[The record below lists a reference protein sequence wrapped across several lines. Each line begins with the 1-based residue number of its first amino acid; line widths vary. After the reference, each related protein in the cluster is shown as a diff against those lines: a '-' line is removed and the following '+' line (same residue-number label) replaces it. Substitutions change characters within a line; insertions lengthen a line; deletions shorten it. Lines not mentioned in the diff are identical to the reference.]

1 MAARC
6 PPAEAPITPM
16 RSGSS
21 PYFAALA
28 RSHRIAALHV
38 VDLRRPGGLAAQP
51 VVDRGRGIIAAL
63 HQVGDLAQPHRLV
76 ARPERPAVDVHDHRQ
91 WLAAAGGS
99 AASSR
104 SSVWRGLLVPAYV
117 MSFSTR
123 MFSGNARR
131 AGLPFGCWA
140 KPPAVHASNRDGTNH
155 RVVRLMALGLPLQ
168 GRGKVLA
175 DVRMCLILSR
185 GRAVRQR
192 GKPEMSRDS
201 ADVDPGA
208 GTFVASPRGIDLSDH
223 RGG

>member
-1 MAARC
+1 MAAGRG
-6 PPAEAPITPM
+6 PDHADAIGVEPVL
-16 RSGSS
+16 R
-21 PYFAALA
+21 
-28 RSHRIAALHV
+28 RIGPDPSDRRLDV
-38 VDLRRPGGLAAQP
+38 VDLGRPGRLAAQP
-51 VVDRGRGIIAAL
+51 VVDRGRGIIAAF

-91 WLAAAGGS
+91 RLAAGG
-99 AASSR
+99 ALR
-104 SSVWRGLLVPAYV
+104 QEQVERL
-117 MSFSTR
+117 
-123 MFSGNARR
+123 ARVAR
-131 AGLPFGCWA
+131 AGVRDVLLDPDTLRQPRRGVA
-140 KPPAVHASNRDGTNH
+140 LRLLGEASGRPREQQGRH
-155 RVVRLMALGLPLQ
+155 QPSRRSAHGARPPLQ